1 MMSKIPKAARPGRQS
16 QQGVMLIEALVA
28 ILLFALGIVAVMGL
42 QANMIAQTTQAKY
55 RVDASYLANQ
65 IIGKMWANQGT
76 STNSNL
82 PKYTAPGYADR
93 DAWDA
98 TVAATLPN
106 GAGTITL
113 APATGSPQVNGNL
126 VTVTVTWKV
135 PEDPAT
141 HKYVAVANINQS
153 STP

>member
-1 MMSKIPKAARPGRQS
+1 MMSKIPKAARPTRQS

-76 STNSNL
+76 PTNSNL
-82 PKYTAPGYADR
+82 PKYTSPGYPDR
-93 DAWDA
+93 DAWDS
-98 TVAATLPN
+98 TIAATLPS
-106 GAGTITL
+106 GAGTI
-113 APATGSPQVNGNL
+113 AVGGPPGNP
-126 VTVTVTWKV
+126 VTVTITWKV
-135 PEDPAT
+135 PEDPTT
-141 HKYVAVANINQS
+141 HKYVTVANINQS
-153 STP
+153 SAP